1 MQGHTRIFA
10 AALLAGLAA
19 PAALAAKVP
28 LREESHIVGSL
39 VAARVADAIRKSC
52 PTISARTF
60 VVLMKMSELK
70 SYARSKGY
78 TSAEVESFL
87 EDPKEK
93 ARLKQLAADHLKKAG
108 ARAGEPESY
117 CAAGRAEIA
126 RGTLAGALIRSRE

>member
-1 MQGHTRIFA
+1 MQGPTRIFA

-52 PTISARTF
+52 PTISARSF
-60 VVLMKMSELK
+60 VVLAKMRDLV

-78 TSAEVESFL
+78 SSAEVEAFL
-87 EDPKEK
+87 EDPAEK

-108 ARAGEPESY
+108 AKPGNAQSY
-117 CAAGRAEIA
+117 CAAGRAEIGA
-126 RGTLAGALIRSRE
+126 GTLAGALIRSRE